1 MNKIKK
7 IWNLVYVP
15 TAFILG
21 GLNMWIG
28 ETGIGCLFILFA
40 TNETINRVNE

>member
-1 MNKIKK
+1 MNKIKR

-21 GLNMWIG
+21 GLYMLMGEIG
-28 ETGIGCLFILFA
+28 LGCLFILFA
-40 TNETINRVNE
+40 TNETINKD

>member
-1 MNKIKK
+1 MEKIKK

-21 GLNMWIG
+21 GMYMLMGEIG
-28 ETGIGCLFILFA
+28 LGCLFILFA
-40 TNETINRVNE
+40 TNETINKDK